1 MISVSYLLSMIKNMA
16 EDNIIEIKSYAF
28 AIRIVNAYKYLVEDQ
43 KEYVLSKQ
51 LLRCG
56 TSIGANVAEAVGSQ
70 TDKEFNSKFYISY
83 KEARETQ
90 YWIKLL
96 ADTSYFSVTQ
106 RDSLLVDV
114 EELLKILGSILKTM
128 KRKLE
133 KKEE

>member
-1 MISVSYLLSMIKNMA
+1 MIKNMA
-16 EDNIIEIKSYAF
+16 EENIIEIKSYAF

-128 KRKLE
+128 KGKLE